1 MLAHPTLDKLNDM
14 GLTGMAKAFNELLT
28 TAKASSSPMRNGSG
42 FCWSENGVRVT
53 IASLPP
59 VCGSPSFV
67 IRLCQKMSITAAS
80 VAWTGRC
87 S

>member
-1 MLAHPTLDKLNDM
+1 
-14 GLTGMAKAFNELLT
+14 
-28 TAKASSSPMRNGSG
+28 
-42 FCWSENGVRVT
+42 
-53 IASLPP
+53 LPP